1 MSEPVG
7 REDRNPLL
15 DRPRDDESARRRFNP
30 LLVPDVEANA
40 VVSTRRGRRDRIT
53 RRLLAGAD
61 ALALLIT
68 APIAALL
75 VRGADPAQFTLVI
88 LATLPIWIV
97 LFNLYGLYERP
108 TKRISH
114 SSLDDLPHIFH
125 ALLVGGLATWF
136 VVRALPGPEQLTLA
150 ESALFGVLAMTL
162 MLSLRGLVSARILD
176 VMGPERV
183 LIVGDDPVI
192 RPLIRVTERHPEI
205 GLTAIGVVADSPQP
219 SFDIPGLR
227 PLGRLSDLERVIGAE
242 QPDRVFICSSSLEP
256 EAALE
261 VIDASR
267 QFSLKI
273 GILPEALEL
282 FGPSV
287 EIDELQGVAV
297 LEASPPVLSRSSR
310 ALKRLFDLVVASTLL
325 ILGAPILLASAIAIK
340 ATSPGP
346 VIFRQRRVGRGGRGF
361 WLVKFRT
368 MVPDAEQ
375 RRDELLAHSEDPNW
389 LKLDKD
395 PRITRVGQFL
405 RRTSIDELPQLFNVV
420 KGDMSIV
427 GPRPLPD
434 YEDAAVAGWGR
445 GRLDLTPGIT
455 GLWQVLGRTLIP
467 FEEMVKLDYVYVT
480 NWSLWLDVK
489 VLLKTLPVVFGGRGV
504 N

>member
-1 MSEPVG
+1 VTAPQEEG
-7 REDRNPLL
+7 RNPLL
-15 DRPRDDESARRRFNP
+15 DTAEHAAVAPRRFNP
-30 LLVPDVEANA
+30 LQVPDVTDHA
-40 VVSTRRGRRDRIT
+40 VVSTRRGRRDRIA
-53 RRLLAGAD
+53 RRLYAGSD
-61 ALALLIT
+61 ALALLIA
-68 APIAALL
+68 APIAGLMI
-75 VRGADPAQFTLVI
+75 RGADSVHLTLIVLALIPAWL
-88 LATLPIWIV
+88 V

-108 TKRISH
+108 IKRVSH
-114 SSLDDLPHIFH
+114 SSLDDLPHVFH
-125 ALLVGGLATWF
+125 ALLVGGLGLWF
-136 VVRALPGPEQLTLA
+136 VVRALPNVAQMTLA
-150 ESALFGVLAMTL
+150 ESAVFAALAMAL
-162 MLSLRGLVSARILD
+162 MLALRGLVSARMLD

-192 RPLIRVTERHPEI
+192 RPLVRVTERHPEV
-205 GLTAIGVVADSPQP
+205 GLTVIGIVADAPQQT
-219 SFDIPGLR
+219 FGIPGLE
-227 PLGRLSDLERVIGAE
+227 PLGRIDELERVVGEE
-242 QPDRVFICSSSLEP
+242 QPDRIFICSSSLDP
-256 EAALE
+256 EAALD

-267 QFSLKI
+267 RFSAKI

-297 LEASPPVLSRSSR
+297 LEASAPVLSRSSR
-310 ALKRLFDLVVASTLL
+310 ALKRLFDIVVASTVL
-325 ILGAPILLASAIAIK
+325 LLASPVVIAAAIAIK
-340 ATSPGP
+340 LSSPGP

-361 WLVKFRT
+361 WLWKFRT

-389 LKLDKD
+389 LKLSHD
-395 PRITRVGQFL
+395 PRITRVGHLL
-405 RRTSIDELPQLFNVV
+405 RRTSIDELPQLFNVL

-480 NWSLWLDVK
+480 NWSLWLDLK